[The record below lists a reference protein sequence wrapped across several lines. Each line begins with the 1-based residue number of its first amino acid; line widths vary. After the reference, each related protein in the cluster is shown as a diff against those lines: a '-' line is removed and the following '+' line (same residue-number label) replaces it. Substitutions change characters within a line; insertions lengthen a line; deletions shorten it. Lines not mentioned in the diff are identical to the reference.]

1 VSYEDY
7 GSGPIAL
14 LIHGSPGN
22 GKAWQR
28 VGERLAARHRVI
40 APDLPGHGPTT
51 PPPAESAPDPAYAA
65 ELIEELVRAAGRP
78 AVVAGHSYGGVVALT
93 LALRARVPVDALVL
107 FEPVAVPM
115 LLTAGDIETYRASNA
130 FFEGYVASVEGGD
143 AQAVRGMVDYW
154 FGPGAFARLPDPLRD
169 FMVKGAI
176 ANIRDIRAT
185 LAQRY
190 APEALRGLA
199 APVTTVFGGRSP
211 DVTRRIADAIAAHV
225 RRGSVVRLDT
235 ANHALIT
242 THVAEVAELIEAA
255 AGPQPSGP
263 ARTP

>member
-51 PPPAESAPDPAYAA
+51 PPPPDSTPDPAYAA
-65 ELIEELVRAAGRP
+65 ALIEDLVRATGRP

-93 LALRARVPVDALVL
+93 LALRRRIPLDALVL
-107 FEPVAVPM
+107 LEPVAVPM
-115 LLTAGDIETYRASNA
+115 LLAAGDAEIYRESNA
-130 FFEGYVASVEGGD
+130 FFEDYVAGVEGGD
-143 AQAVRGMVDYW
+143 PRGVRGMVDYW
-154 FGPGAFARLPDPLRD
+154 FGPGTFARMPELLRD
-169 FMVKGAI
+169 YMVKGAV

-190 APEALRGLA
+190 TPDDLRALTV
-199 APVTTVFGGRSP
+199 PVTTVFGGKSP
-211 DVTRRIADAIAAHV
+211 DVTRRIAEAIAAHV
-225 RRGSVVRLDT
+225 GHGAVVKLDT

-242 THVAEVAELIEAA
+242 THPIEVAELIETAA
-255 AGPQPSGP
+255 A
-263 ARTP
+263 ARRPV

>member
-28 VGERLAARHRVI
+28 VGERLAARYRVI

-51 PPPAESAPDPAYAA
+51 PPPADTAPDPAYAA
-65 ELIEELVRAAGRP
+65 ALIEDLIRATGRP
-78 AVVAGHSYGGVVALT
+78 TVVAGHSYGGVVAFT
-93 LALRARVPVDALVL
+93 LALRRRISLDALVL
-107 FEPVAVPM
+107 LEPVAVPM
-115 LLTAGDIETYRASNA
+115 LLAAGDTEIYRESNA
-130 FFEGYVASVEGGD
+130 FFEAYVAGVEGGD
-143 AQAVRGMVDYW
+143 PQGVRGMVDYW
-154 FGPGAFARLPDPLRD
+154 FGPGTFARMPHPLRD
-169 FMVKGAI
+169 SMVKGAV

-190 APEALRGLA
+190 ALDDLRALSV
-199 APVTTVFGGRSP
+199 PVTTVFGGKSP
-211 DVTRRIADAIAAHV
+211 DVTRRIAEAIAAHV
-225 RRGSVVRLDT
+225 EHGAVVKLDT

-242 THVAEVAELIEAA
+242 THPTEVAELIETAA
-255 AGPQPSGP
+255 AARRSG
-263 ARTP
+263 